1 MFDPAGHPVTARR
14 PFLVVLLLLIACSST
29 APPEA
34 ARSPAAEVVTPTET
48 LDPAVQG
55 KFARIACRI
64 PAVQLRRIV
73 NGYIPG
79 KSGEIQFV
87 LRTPHFFGANSHSGP
102 WEYLQHVPLFFY
114 GPDHV
119 PAVGEVDRPVTVAD
133 IAPTFARLLGYD
145 FDTPDG
151 DPLDEAIEA
160 AQQLPKLIVL
170 VVWDGGGR
178 NVLAEH
184 PGAWRRFRRLIPQGA
199 WFENA
204 TVGSSP
210 SVTPATHATM
220 GTGVFPRTHGALDL
234 RIREGDHLVGPIL
247 GGPRYLL
254 APSLADEYDRD
265 AGNRPV
271 IGFVATEPAL
281 GMLGHGS
288 YTEGGDKDLAL
299 GQREGVWGL
308 SPENQEY
315 FDYRPSLTEVP
326 GLEEAVR
333 RLDLQDGRLDGRW
346 LGEAVLELPADIL
359 HTPAYAEYQTAVL
372 RNVIREEGFGDDD
385 VPDLLFTNYK
395 QIDRVGHRWPF
406 PSSQMEAV
414 VASSAREFINLT
426 EILDEEVGRGEWV
439 VALTAD
445 HGSTPSATTTGAYA
459 IDQLALNDDV
469 NAAFDTDGD
478 DVPVLQSFRV
488 TQLWIN
494 LAELE
499 ENGHTLGEVA
509 EFLMD
514 YTPSDNAPD
523 PSALRPALQNER
535 LFRAAF
541 PDTVLRDL
549 PCLEGST

>member
-34 ARSPAAEVVTPTET
+34 ARSPGAEVVTPTET
-48 LDPAVQG
+48 LDPAVRG

-114 GPDHV
+114 GPGHV

-406 PSSQMEAV
+406 PSPQMEAV

-426 EILDEEVGRGEWV
+426 EMLDEEVGRGEWV

-509 EFLMD
+509 EFLLD
-514 YTPSDNAPD
+514 YTPSDNAAD

-535 LFRAAF
+535 LFRSAF

>member
-1 MFDPAGHPVTARR
+1 
-14 PFLVVLLLLIACSST
+14 VVLLLLVACSSS

-34 ARSPAAEVVTPTET
+34 ARSPGAEVPTPTKT
-48 LDPAVQG
+48 LDPAVRG

-119 PAVGEVDRPVTVAD
+119 PAVGEVGRPVTVAD

-151 DPLDEAIEA
+151 DPLDEAIEEG
-160 AQQLPKLIVL
+160 QQPPKLIVL
-170 VVWDGGGR
+170 MVWDGGGR

-184 PGAWRRFRRLIPQGA
+184 PDAWRRFRRLIPQGA

-234 RIREGDHLVGPIL
+234 RIRDGDHLVGPIL

-265 AGNRPV
+265 LGNRPV

-308 SPENQEY
+308 TPENQEY

-326 GLEEAVR
+326 GLDEAVR

-372 RNVIREEGFGDDD
+372 RNVIREEGFGGDD

-406 PSSQMEAV
+406 PSPQMEAV

-426 EILDEEVGRGEWV
+426 EMLDEEVGRGEWV
-439 VALTAD
+439 MALTAD
-445 HGSTPSATTTGAYA
+445 HGSTPSAATTGAYA

-509 EFLMD
+509 DFIMD
-514 YTPSDNAPD
+514 YTPSDNAAD
-523 PSALRPALQNER
+523 LSAVRPNLQDER

-549 PCLEGST
+549 PCLEEGST